1 MSALFHPYLCG
12 RIAAEWLIK
21 MKKSFALKNL
31 DCANCAAK
39 MEEAIRHIQGVKS
52 VTVSFL
58 MQKVTLEADEG
69 QLQSIIDEMVRVC
82 KKIEPDCTVCIK

>member
-1 MSALFHPYLCG
+1 
-12 RIAAEWLIK
+12 

>member
-1 MSALFHPYLCG
+1 
-12 RIAAEWLIK
+12 

-69 QLQSIIDEMVRVC
+69 QLQSILTRWYG
-82 KKIEPDCTVCIK
+82 